1 MFKVRYSRLIPL
13 LASSIQHFFSLGAC
27 TQHMGER
34 EREREIK
41 LYPVYTHTHTH
52 TYISVQFGHLGAG
65 LSAKSSL

>member
-13 LASSIQHFFSLGAC
+13 LASSIQHFFLLGAC

-34 EREREIK
+34 ERERERDKTI
-41 LYPVYTHTHTH
+41 LCTHTHTH
-52 TYISVQFGHLGAG
+52 ISVQFGHLGAG